1 MGEGIGSTEVS
12 NSVVANVTDTTKLRK
27 LKPLEAT
34 GERPTQHNARR
45 SGFEPEEQEKAIMGG
60 KHQIGHSHALLSVNK
75 TGKQEAH
82 ESTHL
87 HAASVIIRFP
97 ILVSIHVY

>member
-34 GERPTQHNARR
+34 GERPTHSTMHGEVALNLKSRR
-45 SGFEPEEQEKAIMGG
+45 KP
-60 KHQIGHSHALLSVNK
+60 
-75 TGKQEAH
+75 
-82 ESTHL
+82 
-87 HAASVIIRFP
+87 
-97 ILVSIHVY
+97 